1 MLTNEERLIY
11 DMLSAKI
18 GYVPVL
24 RIENKRET
32 KKERDQRII
41 QNAIKHKALRA
52 IKKKFAKNSSKIV
65 RFLVL

>member
-24 RIENKRET
+24 SIETSEKL
-32 KKERDQRII
+32 KK
-41 QNAIKHKALRA
+41 NVIKELFKTLLNTRLYELL
-52 IKKKFAKNSSKIV
+52 KKKFAKNSSKIV

>member
-18 GYVPVL
+18 GYVPVIT
-24 RIENKRET
+24 IENKRET

-52 IKKKFAKNSSKIV
+52 IKKNLQK
-65 RFLVL
+65 